1 MSAQYDLVVIGAG
14 ASGYA
19 AAITAADKGAKVC
32 LLDVGA
38 KTACP
43 NCQKRFHPN
52 FFSVYVQHEIIE
64 MSDKGKFK
72 CPHCK
77 IKDTCHRPH

>member
-1 MSAQYDLVVIGAG
+1 MQTFLIVFSVVFVIG
-14 ASGYA
+14 
-19 AAITAADKGAKVC
+19 
-32 LLDVGA
+32 LLIRILPHIVWSKSISDEEFV
-38 KTACP
+38 CP